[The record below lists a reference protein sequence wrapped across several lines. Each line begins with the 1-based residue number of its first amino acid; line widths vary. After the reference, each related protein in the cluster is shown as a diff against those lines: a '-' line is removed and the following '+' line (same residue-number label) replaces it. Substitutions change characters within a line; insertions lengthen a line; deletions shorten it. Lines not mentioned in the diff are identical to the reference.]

1 MFKILINEELTSRLI
16 HELNK
21 AKGREIGGLLMGEHV
36 SENIFRI
43 SNLTVQRKEGGT
55 EYFIRHM
62 GNQVQED
69 LEFFFKESNY
79 NYEKFNYLGE
89 WHSHPSFPLIP
100 SKKDQS
106 TMWEI
111 VNDPEV
117 GALFAVLLIVK
128 LDNGTLRGSVNAF
141 VPGFP
146 IFQGRLI
153 EEKY

>member
-1 MFKILINEELTSRLI
+1 MFKILINKEITSCLINELD
-16 HELNK
+16 K
-21 AKGREIGGLLMGEHV
+21 AKGREIGGLLMGEYV
-36 SENIFRI
+36 SENVFRI
-43 SNLTVQRKEGGT
+43 SSLTVQKEGGDT
-55 EYFIRHM
+55 NYFIRRI
-62 GNQVQED
+62 GNKVKKD
-69 LEFFFKESNY
+69 LESFFEEYNY

-100 SKKDQS
+100 SEKDQS

-128 LDNGTLRGSVNAF
+128 LHNGTLRGSVNAF

>member
-1 MFKILINEELTSRLI
+1 MFKILINKEVTSRLI
-16 HELNK
+16 NELNK
-21 AKGREIGGLLMGEHV
+21 AKGREIGGLLMGEYV
-36 SENIFRI
+36 SENVFRI
-43 SNLTVQRKEGGT
+43 SNLTVQREGGDT
-55 EYFIRHM
+55 NYFVRHL
-62 GNQVQED
+62 GNQVKKD
-69 LEFFFKESNY
+69 LEFFFEEYNCNY
-79 NYEKFNYLGE
+79 KKFNYLGE

-100 SKKDQS
+100 SKKDQL

-128 LDNGTLRGSVNAF
+128 LRNGTLRGSVNAF